1 MKIALS
7 PPVRAV
13 LAVLF
18 VLAASSATAQP
29 REVSCKALADRLL
42 AGRTTAETKVTQ
54 DGQTC
59 AVTNLKIAKSR
70 YQGWTIER
78 LTVTGPDFRRLEK
91 GQLFPTALR
100 VEALGVRFAPDIED
114 THSRYLI
121 QAQQRPLDAR
131 LDYAWDKATQR
142 LHLREL
148 AVEGSVG
155 GLFAVSMDAD
165 LADLDTRT
173 TLPGP
178 KDLGVR
184 RARLVFDNG
193 GLFESLLLPVILGL
207 VPADKDPAAE
217 IPKAQAREKAKVR
230 ALPSSTIDEASKDA
244 LSRFIDDF
252 PHPRGH
258 FEIDQTFDAPLRLT
272 DPRALA
278 DSGMSLLTGGSRIV
292 VRYDPSASR
301 AGNAR

>member
-1 MKIALS
+1 MKVASS
-7 PPVRAV
+7 PPVRAA
-13 LAVLF
+13 LAALF
-18 VLAASSATAQP
+18 VLAASSAVAQP

-78 LTVTGPDFRRLEK
+78 LTVTGPDFLRLEK
-91 GQLFPTALR
+91 GRLFPTALR
-100 VEALGVRFAPDIED
+100 VEAHGVRFAPDVED
-114 THSRYLI
+114 ARTRYLM
-121 QAQQRPLDAR
+121 QAQQRPFDAR
-131 LDYAWDKATQR
+131 LDYMWDKVTQQ

-148 AVEGSVG
+148 ALDSPQK
-155 GLFAVSMDAD
+155 GLIVVSMDAD
-165 LADLDTRT
+165 LADLDRRT
-173 TLPGP
+173 TVPQP
-178 KDLGVR
+178 KDFGVR
-184 RARLVFDNG
+184 RARLVLDNS
-193 GLFESLLLPVILGL
+193 GLFESMLLPVIIGL
-207 VPADKDPAAE
+207 FPSDKDPAVE

-278 DSGMSLLTGGSRIV
+278 ASGTSLLTGGSRIV
-292 VRYDPSASR
+292 VRYDPSAPR